1 MKNIRVTLVEDSEIF
16 TYIVRKM
23 LASFP
28 FGEIDFQTFEDGLQ
42 ALDYFRENKNSPE
55 LLPDVLF
62 LDINMPVMTGW
73 ELLDALSRD
82 KFEFVN
88 NIPVYILSSSDSITD
103 TQQVENYPFLNG
115 YLTKP
120 LKKDELFRLI
130 RQVG

>member
-42 ALDYFRENKNSPE
+42 ALDYFRENKYSPE

-103 TQQVENYPFLNG
+103 TQQVKNYPFLNG

>member
-103 TQQVENYPFLNG
+103 TQQVKNYPFLNG